1 MGVTIT
7 DIERAQARIQ
17 PYVHRTPLMTSQ
29 LIDRSLGC
37 ELIFKTENLQKIGA
51 FKARGACNALFSMNN
66 ATLERGVITHSSG
79 NHGAAFAWAAQ
90 LRQTACCVVM
100 PRNAPKVKKDAVASY
115 GAEIIFCEPSMASR
129 EATVAALVAARG
141 SELVHPYDDDN
152 IIAGQGTAALE
163 VLAQLDRPADI
174 LMTPVGGGGLLSGSA
189 IAVKDHK
196 NRASTLVIGAE
207 PEAADD
213 AWQGFKTGV
222 RVTESI
228 PNTIA
233 DGLRGSLGER
243 NFQIIM
249 HRVDDIFLASE
260 TRIIKAMRLLW
271 TRLKI
276 LVEPS
281 AAVALAAIIQQP
293 DTFSSKRVV
302 IVLSG
307 GNLDLDA
314 LPW

>member
-1 MGVTIT
+1 MDVTIA

-17 PYVHRTPLMTSQ
+17 PYIHRTPLMTSQ
-29 LIDRSLGC
+29 LINRSVGC

-51 FKARGACNALFSMNN
+51 FKARGACNALFSKNN

-79 NHGAAFAWAAQ
+79 NHGAALAWAAQ

-100 PRNAPKVKKDAVASY
+100 PRNAPAVKKDAVASY
-115 GAEIIFCEPSMASR
+115 GAEIVFCEPSMASR
-129 EATVAALVAARG
+129 EATVAALIAARG
-141 SELVHPYDDDN
+141 SELVHPYDDN
-152 IIAGQGTAALE
+152 RIIAGQGTAALE
-163 VLAQLDRPADI
+163 ILEQLDRPVDI

-213 AWQGFKTGV
+213 AWRGFKTGI
-222 RVTESI
+222 RVTEST
-228 PNTIA
+228 PSTIA
-233 DGLRGSLGER
+233 DGLRGTLGER
-243 NFQIIM
+243 NFKIIM
-249 HRVDDIFLASE
+249 HRVDDILLASE
-260 TRIIKAMRLLW
+260 TRIIEAMRLLW

-281 AAVALAAIIQQP
+281 AAVPLAAIMQQP
-293 DTFSSKRVV
+293 GQFSGKRVA